1 MYIVQIADLHIGSA
15 NKCSEKE
22 NIILSRGIEKIKQSI
37 PKNQEILVCV
47 CGDIIDSKNLLEL
60 EEGIAKERYDEAA
73 KLFRLLTGELEKDYV
88 VNVKFCIG
96 NHDVTHISNFFNFIK
111 EFDSEV
117 TKDEIK
123 DGYYRKYD
131 GIYYIFLN
139 SCNDGQYDHGSIG
152 YTKLER
158 ILKEIPENEPK
169 IIILH
174 HTIMSIDEKDN
185 SSIRDSARF
194 LNFIERYNVF
204 GVLHGHIHGRE
215 RFFIGRK
222 NCRMIGVGALFSR
235 CHPDVSSQFN
245 IIEVE
250 PFVFK
255 EISTYTYMADDK
267 ISGEPWIRISSEED
281 SKENYFSG
289 ESFQDIYQNLL
300 RGLKYKPVL
309 NNVVMQLNCTYDKFK
324 TDLESFLK
332 DDELVIGKKHF
343 SYFELAEL
351 WEKIEVSQDLYFNH
365 GKYFKVRDEEK
376 NGEEVH
382 GIQLIAR
389 QLKAKPTSNKAV
401 LTTYSMDTVTKM
413 LKGEEYIPS
422 LLSIQF
428 SQSSCGDTI
437 YVHMYLR
444 ALEAGRFLKI
454 NICEIKWLLEQLKNQ
469 NVLFDKVDIA
479 ISAFRVQKREKFNCF
494 LKADI
499 DNMSDAELY
508 AYVYEGEVSKIRQML
523 SEKME
528 ASETITNIKGLEAL
542 CGALKESAN
551 HPKFHRYSS
560 AVIDKLDDVLKIYR
574 DLDCLHQRGSIN
586 TEEEKHFEEEITE
599 GISDII
605 ATLERE
611 EEQPEI

>member
-15 NKCSEKE
+15 DKCSEKE

-37 PKNQEILVCV
+37 PKKQKILVCV
-47 CGDIIDSKNLLEL
+47 CGDIIDSKNLSEF
-60 EEGIAKERYDEAA
+60 EERTAKARYDEAA
-73 KLFRLLTGELEKDYV
+73 ELFRLLSEELEKDYV
-88 VNVKFCIG
+88 VNFKFCIG
-96 NHDVTHISNFFNFIK
+96 NHDVTHITNFLNFIK

-117 TKDEIK
+117 TKDEIE
-123 DGYYRKYD
+123 DGYYRQYD

-139 SCNDGQYDHGSIG
+139 SCNGGQYNHGCID
-152 YTKLER
+152 YAKLEQ

-185 SSIRDSARF
+185 SSIRDSAQF
-194 LNFIERYNVF
+194 LSLIEGHNVF

-215 RFFIGRK
+215 RFFIGGK
-222 NCRMIGVGALFSR
+222 KCRMSGVGALFSR
-235 CHPDVSSQFN
+235 RHPDVSSQFN

-255 EISTYTYMADDK
+255 EISTYIYMADDK
-267 ISGEPWIRISSEED
+267 VSGEPWIRICSEED
-281 SKENYFSG
+281 NKENYFSG

-300 RGLKYKPVL
+300 RRLKYEPVL
-309 NNVVMQLNCTYDKFK
+309 NNVVMQLNCSYDNFK
-324 TDLESFLK
+324 DDLENFLK
-332 DDELVIGKKHF
+332 DDKLFIGQKHF

-351 WEKIEVSQDLYFNH
+351 WEKIEVPQELYFNH
-365 GKYFKVRDEEK
+365 GTYFKVRDEEK
-376 NGEEVH
+376 NCEEVH

-428 SQSSCGDTI
+428 SQSSHGDTI

-454 NICEIKWLLEQLKNQ
+454 NICEIKWLLERLKDQ

-479 ISAFRVQKREKFNCF
+479 ISAFRVQKRENFNCF

-499 DNMSDAELY
+499 DNMSGEELN
-508 AYVYEGEVSKIRQML
+508 AYVYEGEISKIRQML
-523 SEKME
+523 LEKTE
-528 ASETITNIKGLEAL
+528 ASETITDIKGLEAL
-542 CGALKESAN
+542 LRAFKVSGN

-560 AVIDKLDDVLKIYR
+560 AVIDKLDNVLNIYGN
-574 DLDCLHQRGSIN
+574 LDRLHQRGSIN
-586 TEEEKHFEEEITE
+586 TEDEKHFEEEIKE

-605 ATLERE
+605 AILKK